1 MPTFYLQEGVTDS
14 DRFEVKVLKS
24 HVCLR
29 GPRTFLD
36 DYVHGVK
43 GEMSKVIKTIQA
55 PSWIEARAK
64 LPSYF

>member
-1 MPTFYLQEGVTDS
+1 MTTYYLQEGVTDS

-29 GPRTFLD
+29 GPRIFLD
-36 DYVHGVK
+36 DYLHGTK
-43 GEMSKVIKTIQA
+43 AEPSKLLRTIEA
-55 PSWIEARAK
+55 PTWLAARAK